1 MTEAEMNLEMVGI
14 GVETAKQRKII
25 ADAGAAIA
33 ALELKQAEMYAEF
46 RKQAPA

>member
-1 MTEAEMNLEMVGI
+1 MTEAEMNVVMVDI

-33 ALELKQAEMYAEF
+33 ALELKSAEMFAEF
-46 RKQAPA
+46 RKQA

>member
-1 MTEAEMNLEMVGI
+1 MTEAELSQALADI

-33 ALELKQAEMYAEF
+33 ALDLKQAELFAEF
-46 RKQAPA
+46 RKQA